1 MGWWHNVRRKRGWL
15 SFSARL
21 SFHKSG
27 GDKGRSGCG
36 ADTNDLLQLRDEV
49 KMCSYKDVH
58 VMWNILNGMDA
69 NIPAPKP
76 TRTTT
81 TKRRSF
87 WSWRVL
93 FWSNNH

>member
-1 MGWWHNVRRKRGWL
+1 MRTGG
-15 SFSARL
+15 
-21 SFHKSG
+21 G
-27 GDKGRSGCG
+27 GDKGRSGGG
-36 ADTNDLLQLRDEV
+36 ADTNGVLQLRDEV

-81 TKRRSF
+81 TTKRRSF